1 MEKSIKSSAINYGLY
16 LGIALALL
24 SVIAYAIDLSL
35 MTKFWYGSIYWIA
48 IIVMGILS
56 VANSKKLLNG
66 FISFKDCLGSW
77 VLTISL
83 GLVIS
88 TLVSFII
95 FGVIDPDAAKQLQQL
110 TIESSIAMM
119 EGFNTPPEAIAEA
132 VERMEQQ
139 NNYSIGNMLLGTV
152 ISIVIFTIIGLIV
165 SAFMKK
171 SDPDA

>member
-16 LGIALALL
+16 LGIAAALL
-24 SVIAYAIDLSL
+24 TVIAYAADLTL
-35 MTKFWYGSIYWIA
+35 LTKFWYGIIFWVL
-48 IIVMGILS
+48 IIVLGIMS
-56 VANSKKLLNG
+56 ISSSKKILNG
-66 FISFKDCLGSW
+66 FISFKECLGSW
-77 VLTISL
+77 VLTISI

-110 TIESSIAMM
+110 TIESSINTM
-119 EGFNTPPEAIAEA
+119 EGFNMAPEAIAEA